1 MPVEKLKKLHRWLPK
16 TEIRT
21 VFGMTETA
29 SPGTLFE
36 SDTPTSSYPSSA
48 GKPVPGIELKIL
60 DENGMEADVGTIGS
74 VYIKGT
80 NIAEY
85 YYKMKSPLYTED
97 GWLNTGDMGYVNTDS
112 YVFFVDRKKDMINRG
127 GEKIW
132 CTDVEEELLSLCQI
146 KEASV
151 VGIPSEKYGEVAAAV
166 VVLEKDVVITEEEI
180 KSKIYTKMAKFKIPE
195 RILFLN
201 EIPKT
206 PGMKVDKRYI
216 RTLFKQ
222 EMDAC

>member
-1 MPVEKLKKLHRWLPK
+1 M
-16 TEIRT
+16 
-21 VFGMTETA
+21 
-29 SPGTLFE
+29 
-36 SDTPTSSYPSSA
+36 
-48 GKPVPGIELKIL
+48 
-60 DENGMEADVGTIGS
+60 
-74 VYIKGT
+74 
-80 NIAEY
+80 
-85 YYKMKSPLYTED
+85 
-97 GWLNTGDMGYVNTDS
+97 NTDS

-180 KSKIYTKMAKFKIPE
+180 KSKLYTKMAKFKIPE